1 VYKLLLLG
9 RNDVKTRI
17 LGLCFV
23 GFLPTMKTQL
33 SQLPK
38 IVGSG
43 RVDTR
48 RALFSVRLF
57 LIQLLKAI
65 R

>member
-1 VYKLLLLG
+1 M
-9 RNDVKTRI
+9 KTQF
-17 LGLCFV
+17 LGLRIN
-23 GFLPTMKTQL
+23 GFLPTIKFQP

-48 RALFSVRLF
+48 RALFSACLF
-57 LIQLLKAI
+57 LIQPLKAI

>member
-1 VYKLLLLG
+1 M
-9 RNDVKTRI
+9 KTRF
-17 LGLCFV
+17 LSLRAL
-23 GFLPTMKTQL
+23 GFLPTMKFQL

-38 IVGSG
+38 IVGLG

-48 RALFSVRLF
+48 RALFSARLF
-57 LIQLLKAI
+57 LIQPLKAL